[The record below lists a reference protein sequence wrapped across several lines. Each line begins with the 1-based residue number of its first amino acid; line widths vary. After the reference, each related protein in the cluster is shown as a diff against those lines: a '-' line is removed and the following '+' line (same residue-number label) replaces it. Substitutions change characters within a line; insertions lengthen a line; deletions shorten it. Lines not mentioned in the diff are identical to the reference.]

1 MESTETGMDRLSSRE
16 RMTRALRGD
25 AADRPALAYL
35 FLGGARHVLEAMGQS
50 MRSVYA
56 DADLMASAQITAAEL
71 FGHDSSMLPWGCL
84 MVEAEAF
91 GCHLESPEQYYPQ
104 VVSRPLE
111 DDPDL
116 ALLSLPDP
124 ETNGRMPLVIDSLT
138 RLRARAGDDTFIVA
152 MVVSPFLVAA
162 ELRSLTLLL
171 TDFITDP
178 PYVESL
184 MEQVTEG
191 IAGYVE
197 AIVATN
203 ACDAIMFENAG
214 ATRDLIGPH
223 HLTQFVTP
231 YHRQLL
237 SVARRSNPNLILI
250 EHNCSETPYIDD
262 ILASDVD
269 AFSFA
274 HGDVKAI
281 SEKLRWDCYTEHT
294 SVNSCIDRHCLKPEH
309 FSRRIA
315 RIGNVD
321 HTQIV
326 LNATHEEVFTEAR
339 AVIESAGSGPFCLS
353 TGCEIP
359 FKAPL
364 ENIRALARAAL
375 AGF

>member
-1 MESTETGMDRLSSRE
+1 MVSTETGTGRLSSRE

-25 AADRPALAYL
+25 AADRPALAYM
-35 FLGGARHVLEAMGQS
+35 FLGGAHHVLEAMGQS
-50 MRSVYA
+50 MRSVCA

-84 MVEAEAF
+84 TVEAEAF
-91 GCHLESPEQYYPQ
+91 GCRLEWPEEYYPH
-104 VVSRPLE
+104 VISRPLV

-116 ALLSLPDP
+116 ALLSIPDP
-124 ETNGRMPLVIDSLT
+124 ASSGRMPLVTDSLT
-138 RLRARAGDDTFIVA
+138 QLRTRAGDDTFIVA

-162 ELRSLTLLL
+162 ELRSLTVLL

-184 MEQVTEG
+184 MEQVADG

-197 AIVATN
+197 AIVATG

-223 HLTQFVTP
+223 HVARFVTP

-250 EHNCSETPYIDD
+250 EHNCSETPYVDE

-274 HGDVKAI
+274 HGDVRSI
-281 SEKLRWDCYTEHT
+281 SEKQGWDCYSKHT
-294 SVNSCIDRHCLKPEH
+294 CVNSCLDRHCLKPEH
-309 FSRRIA
+309 FSRNIA

-321 HTQIV
+321 HSKIMLT
-326 LNATHEEVFTEAR
+326 ASHEEVFNEAR
-339 AVIESAGSGPFCLS
+339 AVIESARGGPFCLS

-364 ENIRALARAAL
+364 ENIRALARAA
-375 AGF
+375 ASGF

>member
-1 MESTETGMDRLSSRE
+1 MDQLSSRE
-16 RMTRALRGD
+16 RMTRALRGET
-25 AADRPALAYL
+25 ADRPALAYL
-35 FLGGARHVLEAMGQS
+35 FLGGARHVLEAMGRS
-50 MRSVYA
+50 MREVYA

-84 MVEAEAF
+84 TVEAEAF
-91 GCHLESPEQYYPQ
+91 GCQLESLEHYYPQ

-111 DDPDL
+111 NDSDL
-116 ALLSLPDP
+116 ALLSLPDA
-124 ETNGRMPLVIDSLT
+124 ESSGRMPLVVDSLT

-231 YHRQLL
+231 YHRQLVG
-237 SVARRSNPNLILI
+237 VARRSNPNLILI
-250 EHNCSETPYIDD
+250 EHNCSETPYMDD

-269 AFSFA
+269 AVSFA
-274 HGDVKAI
+274 HGDM
-281 SEKLRWDCYTEHT
+281 
-294 SVNSCIDRHCLKPEH
+294 KPENL
-309 FSRRIA
+309 SRRIA

-321 HTQIV
+321 HSQIV
-326 LNATHEEVFTEAR
+326 LNGTHEEVFTEAR
-339 AVIESAGSGPFCLS
+339 AVIERAGSGPFCLS

-375 AGF
+375 CGF

>member
-1 MESTETGMDRLSSRE
+1 MESLSPRE

-56 DADLMASAQITAAEL
+56 DADLMAAAQITAAEL

-84 MVEAEAF
+84 TVEAEAF
-91 GCHLESPEQYYPQ
+91 GCRLESPEQYYPH
-104 VVSRPLE
+104 VISRPLE
-111 DDPDL
+111 DEPDL
-116 ALLSLPDP
+116 ALLSIPDP
-124 ETNGRMPLVIDSLT
+124 ASSGRMPLVTDSLT
-138 RLRARAGDDTFIVA
+138 QLRARAGDDTFIVA

-162 ELRSLTLLL
+162 ELRSLTILL

-178 PYVESL
+178 PYVEAL
-184 MEQVTEG
+184 MEQVTDG
-191 IAGYVE
+191 IARYVE
-197 AIVATN
+197 AIVATGV
-203 ACDAIMFENAG
+203 CDAIMFENAG

-223 HLTQFVTP
+223 HVAQFVTP

-237 SVARRSNPNLILI
+237 SVARQSNPNLILI

-262 ILASDVD
+262 MLASDVD

-274 HGDVKAI
+274 HGDVRSI
-281 SEKLRWDCYTEHT
+281 SEIQGWDCHTKHT
-294 SVNSCIDRHCLKPEH
+294 SVNSCLDRHCLKPGH
-309 FSRRIA
+309 FSRSIA

-321 HTQIV
+321 HSKIM
-326 LNATHEEVFTEAR
+326 LNASHEEVFNEAR
-339 AVIESAGSGPFCLS
+339 AVIESGRGGPFCLS

-359 FKAPL
+359 FKVPL
-364 ENIRALARAAL
+364 ENIRALARAAA